1 MNENATPKRRRR
13 PLPMDPAK
21 IARRRIELG
30 LTVTKAAAEAGIHK
44 SYLSQIE
51 NGHRGGSPAVVLRIA
66 SALRCEPTD
75 LMPRQRKA
83 AA

>member
-1 MNENATPKRRRR
+1 
-13 PLPMDPAK
+13 MDPAK

-30 LTVTKAAAEAGIHK
+30 LTVTEAAAGAGIHK

-51 NGHRGGSPAVVLRIA
+51 SGQRGGSPAVVLRLA
-66 SALRCEPTD
+66 VALDCKPTD
-75 LMPRQRKA
+75 LMPDVMA

>member
-1 MNENATPKRRRR
+1 
-13 PLPMDPAK
+13 MDPAK

-30 LTVTKAAAEAGIHK
+30 LTVTAAAAGAGIHK

-51 NGHRGGSPAVVLRIA
+51 NGRRGGSPAVVLRLA
-66 SALRCEPTD
+66 SALQCEPTH
-75 LMPRQRKA
+75 LMPDAMKA